1 MMKAAVFTVSTRAY
15 KAKQESTAGMAVKR
29 VVEQVGFDVKAGVL
43 PEDKTVVEAV
53 LRQLAD
59 TGSVQL
65 ILTVGATGLHK
76 KNCAPDALTDAAERL
91 LPGIPE
97 AIRAYNIRYSKKVVL
112 DRSAAGIRNRTVM
125 VNLPD
130 SAKLA
135 KAGIE
140 YILPELLQAVEM
152 LNV

>member
-1 MMKAAVFTVSTRAY
+1 MKAAVFTVSTRAY
-15 KAKQESTAGMAVKR
+15 KAKQESTAGTAAKR
-29 VVEQVGFDVKAGVL
+29 AVEQLGFEVRAGVL

-59 TGSVQL
+59 TGAVQL
-65 ILTVGATGLHK
+65 ILTVGSTGILR
-76 KNCAPDALTDAAERL
+76 KNCAPDALADAAERL

-97 AIRAYNIRYSKKVVL
+97 AIRTYCIRYSKKIML

-135 KAGIE
+135 KEGIE
-140 YILPELLQAVEM
+140 YILPELVQAVEM

>member
-1 MMKAAVFTVSTRAY
+1 MKAAVFTVSTRAY
-15 KAKQESTAGMAVKR
+15 KAKQESAAGTAVKR

-43 PEDKTVVEAV
+43 PEDRTVVEAV

-65 ILTVGATGLHK
+65 ILTVGSTGVLK
-76 KNCAPDALTDAAERL
+76 KNCAP
-91 LPGIPE
+91 
-97 AIRAYNIRYSKKVVL
+97 

-130 SAKLA
+130 SGKLA
-135 KAGIE
+135 KEGIE
-140 YILPELLQAVEM
+140 FILPELVRAVEM

>member
-1 MMKAAVFTVSTRAY
+1 MKAAIFTVSTRAY
-15 KAKQESTAGMAVKR
+15 KAKQESAAGAAVKR

-43 PEDKTVVEAV
+43 PEDRTVVEAV

-59 TGSVQL
+59 IGSVQL
-65 ILTVGATGLHK
+65 ILTVGATGVMK
-76 KNCAPDALTDAAERL
+76 KNCAPDALIDAAERL

-97 AIRAYNIRYSKKVVL
+97 AIRAYNIRYSKKAIL

-130 SAKLA
+130 SVKLA
-135 KAGIE
+135 KQGIE
-140 YILPELLQAVEM
+140 YIMPELLQAVEM

>member
-1 MMKAAVFTVSTRAY
+1 MKAAVFTVSTRAY
-15 KAKQESTAGMAVKR
+15 KAKQESAAGTAVKR

-43 PEDKTVVEAV
+43 PEDRTVVEAV

-65 ILTVGATGLHK
+65 ILTVGSTGVLK
-76 KNCAPDALTDAAERL
+76 KNCAAERL

-97 AIRAYNIRYSKKVVL
+97 AIRAYSIRYSKKIIL

-130 SAKLA
+130 SGKLA
-135 KAGIE
+135 KEGIE
-140 YILPELLQAVEM
+140 FILPELVRAVEM

>member
-1 MMKAAVFTVSTRAY
+1 MMKAAIFTVSTRAY
-15 KAKQESTAGMAVKR
+15 KAKQESAAGAAVKR

-43 PEDKTVVEAV
+43 PEDRTVVEAV

-65 ILTVGATGLHK
+65 ILTVGATGLMK
-76 KNCAPDALTDAAERL
+76 KNCAPDALIDAAERL

-97 AIRAYNIRYSKKVVL
+97 AIRAYNIRYTKKVIL

-130 SAKLA
+130 SVKLA
-135 KAGIE
+135 KQGIE
-140 YILPELLQAVEM
+140 YIMPELLQAVEM

>member
-1 MMKAAVFTVSTRAY
+1 MKEDWYHEGSGIYGQY
-15 KAKQESTAGMAVKR
+15 KGIQGKAGERRGTAVKR

-43 PEDKTVVEAV
+43 PEDRTVVEAV

-65 ILTVGATGLHK
+65 ILTVGSTGVLK

-97 AIRAYNIRYSKKVVL
+97 AIRAYSIRYSKKSYWTGRQPVSATG
-112 DRSAAGIRNRTVM
+112 RSW
-125 VNLPD
+125 
-130 SAKLA
+130 
-135 KAGIE
+135 
-140 YILPELLQAVEM
+140 
-152 LNV
+152 

>member
-1 MMKAAVFTVSTRAY
+1 M
-15 KAKQESTAGMAVKR
+15 
-29 VVEQVGFDVKAGVL
+29 
-43 PEDKTVVEAV
+43 VEAV

-65 ILTVGATGLHK
+65 ILTVGSTGVLK

-97 AIRAYNIRYSKKVVL
+97 AIRAYSIRYSKKIIL

-130 SAKLA
+130 SGKLA
-135 KAGIE
+135 KEGIE
-140 YILPELLQAVEM
+140 FILPELVRAVEM

>member
-1 MMKAAVFTVSTRAY
+1 MKAAVFTVSTRAY
-15 KAKQESTAGMAVKR
+15 KAKQESSAGMAVKR

-59 TGSVQL
+59 TGAVQL
-65 ILTVGATGLHK
+65 ILTVGATGFQK
-76 KNCAPDALTDAAERL
+76 KNCAPDALTDSAERL

-97 AIRAYNIRYSKKVVL
+97 AIRSYNIRYSKKVIL

-130 SAKLA
+130 SVKLA
-135 KAGIE
+135 EGGLE

>member
-1 MMKAAVFTVSTRAY
+1 MKAAVFTVSTRAY
-15 KAKQESTAGMAVKR
+15 KAKQESASGSAVKR
-29 VVEQVGFDVKAGVL
+29 VVEQVGFEVKAGVL

-59 TGSVQL
+59 TGAVQL
-65 ILTVGATGLHK
+65 ILTVGSTGLLRK
-76 KNCAPDALTDAAERL
+76 SCAPDALTDAAERL
-91 LPGIPE
+91 LPGVPE
-97 AIRAYNIRYSKKVVL
+97 AIRGYCIRYSKKIML
-112 DRSAAGIRNRTVM
+112 DRSTAGIRNRTVM

-135 KAGIE
+135 KEGIE
-140 YILPELLQAVEM
+140 YILPELVQAVEM

>member
-1 MMKAAVFTVSTRAY
+1 MMKAAIFTVSTRAY
-15 KAKQESTAGMAVKR
+15 KAKQESVAGAAVKR
-29 VVEQVGFDVKAGVL
+29 VVEQVGFEVKAGVL
-43 PEDKTVVEAV
+43 PEDRTVVEAV

-65 ILTVGATGLHK
+65 ILTVGATGLMK

-97 AIRAYNIRYSKKVVL
+97 AIRAYNIRYSKKVIL

-135 KAGIE
+135 KQGIE
-140 YILPELLQAVEM
+140 YILPELVQAVEM

>member
-1 MMKAAVFTVSTRAY
+1 MKAAVFTVSTRAY
-15 KAKQESTAGMAVKR
+15 KEKQESAAGTAVKR

-43 PEDKTVVEAV
+43 PEDRTVVEAV

-65 ILTVGATGLHK
+65 ILTVGSTGVLK

-97 AIRAYNIRYSKKVVL
+97 AIRAYSIRYSKKIIL

-130 SAKLA
+130 SGKLA
-135 KAGIE
+135 KEGIE
-140 YILPELLQAVEM
+140 FILPELVRAVEM

>member
-1 MMKAAVFTVSTRAY
+1 MKAAVFTVSTRAY
-15 KAKQESTAGMAVKR
+15 KAKQESAAGPAVKR

-43 PEDKTVVEAV
+43 PEDRTVVEAV

-65 ILTVGATGLHK
+65 ILTVGSTGVLK

-97 AIRAYNIRYSKKVVL
+97 AIRTYSIRYSKKIIL

-130 SAKLA
+130 SGKLA
-135 KAGIE
+135 KEGIE
-140 YILPELLQAVEM
+140 FILPELVRAVEM

>member
-1 MMKAAVFTVSTRAY
+1 M
-15 KAKQESTAGMAVKR
+15 
-29 VVEQVGFDVKAGVL
+29 
-43 PEDKTVVEAV
+43 
-53 LRQLAD
+53 
-59 TGSVQL
+59 QL
-65 ILTVGATGLHK
+65 ILTVGSTGVLK

-97 AIRAYNIRYSKKVVL
+97 AIRAYGIRYSKKIIL

-135 KAGIE
+135 KEGIE
-140 YILPELLQAVEM
+140 FILPELVRAVEM

>member
-1 MMKAAVFTVSTRAY
+1 MKAAVFTVSTRAY
-15 KAKQESTAGMAVKR
+15 KAKQESSAGMAVKR
-29 VVEQVGFDVKAGVL
+29 VVEQVGFEVKAGVL

-65 ILTVGATGLHK
+65 ILTVGATGLQK
-76 KNCAPDALTDAAERL
+76 KNCAPDALMDAAERL

-130 SAKLA
+130 NTKLA
-135 KAGIE
+135 KSGIE
-140 YILPELLQAVEM
+140 YVLPELLQAVEM

>member
-15 KAKQESTAGMAVKR
+15 KAKQESSAGVAVKR
-29 VVEQVGFDVKAGVL
+29 VVEQVGFEVKAGVL
-43 PEDKTVVEAV
+43 PEDRTVVEAV

-65 ILTVGATGLHK
+65 ILTVGATGLMK

-97 AIRAYNIRYSKKVVL
+97 AIRAYNIRYSKKVIL

-135 KAGIE
+135 KQGIE
-140 YILPELLQAVEM
+140 YILPELVQAVEM

>member
-1 MMKAAVFTVSTRAY
+1 MKAAVFTVSTRAY
-15 KAKQESTAGMAVKR
+15 KAKQESAAGAAVKR
-29 VVEQVGFDVKAGVL
+29 AVEQSGFDVKAGVL

-59 TGSVQL
+59 TGSAQL
-65 ILTVGATGLHK
+65 ILTVGSVGVLK

-97 AIRAYNIRYSKKVVL
+97 AIRMYNIRYSKKVVL

-130 SAKLA
+130 NIKLA
-135 KAGIE
+135 TEGIE
-140 YILPELLQAVEM
+140 YIMPELLQAVEM

>member
-15 KAKQESTAGMAVKR
+15 KAKQESSAGVAVKR

-43 PEDKTVVEAV
+43 PEDRTVVEAV

-65 ILTVGATGLHK
+65 ILTVGATGLMK

-97 AIRAYNIRYSKKVVL
+97 AIRAYNIRYSKKVIL

-135 KAGIE
+135 KQGIE
-140 YILPELLQAVEM
+140 YILPELVQAVEM

>member
-15 KAKQESTAGMAVKR
+15 KAKQETAAGAAVKR
-29 VVEQVGFDVKAGVL
+29 AVEQSGFTVKAGVL

-59 TGSVQL
+59 TGSVHL
-65 ILTVGATGLHK
+65 ILTVGSTGLLK
-76 KNCAPDALTDAAERL
+76 KNCAPDALVDAAERL

-97 AIRAYNIRYSKKVVL
+97 AIRAYNIRYSKKVIL

-130 SAKLA
+130 AMELA
-135 KAGIE
+135 KEGIE
-140 YILPELLQAVEM
+140 YILPELMQAVEM

>member
-1 MMKAAVFTVSTRAY
+1 MKAAVFTVSTRAY
-15 KAKQESTAGMAVKR
+15 KAKQESAAGTAVKR

-43 PEDKTVVEAV
+43 PEDRTVVEAV

-59 TGSVQL
+59 IGSVQL
-65 ILTVGATGLHK
+65 ILTVGSTGVLK

-97 AIRAYNIRYSKKVVL
+97 AIRAYGIRYSKKIIL

-135 KAGIE
+135 KEGIE
-140 YILPELLQAVEM
+140 FILPELVRAVEM